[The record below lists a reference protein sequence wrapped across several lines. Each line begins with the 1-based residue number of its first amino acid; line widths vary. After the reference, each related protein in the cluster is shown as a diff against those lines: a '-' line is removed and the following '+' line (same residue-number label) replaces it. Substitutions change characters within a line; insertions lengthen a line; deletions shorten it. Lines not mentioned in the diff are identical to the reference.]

1 MKKILIALIASFSPV
16 LLANEGGENEI
27 VLGCIKEAPPV
38 VYVNPSSS
46 VKKKVA
52 SYLEIEAANGKLS
65 CKSEHNESW
74 YCSKKQFRLYQGL
87 NSMGKKME
95 QGLVCNSEY
104 ESPLEK
110 FYKEE
115 LILETTC
122 FRVFW
127 SGNSFTAFYGKL

>member
-1 MKKILIALIASFSPV
+1 MKKIFIALLVSFSTA
-16 LLANEGGENEI
+16 LLADEVGENEI
-27 VLGCIKEAPPV
+27 ILGCIKEAPPV
-38 VYVNPSSS
+38 VYVNPSSA

-52 SYLEIEAANGKLS
+52 SYLEIDTVTGKLS
-65 CKSEHNESW
+65 CKNENNESW

-115 LILETTC
+115 LILEPTC

-127 SGNSFTAFYGKL
+127 GGNSFTAFYEKL